1 MDFLFA
7 AGGAALLSYY
17 LYTLGGSRSYKTQR
31 ERRAALKR
39 AAPPAKIPAA
49 RQRHAARAGDSATA

>member
-17 LYTLGGSRSYKTQR
+17 LYTLGGSRSYKTLR

-39 AAPPAKIPAA
+39 VASPAKTPVA
-49 RQRHAARAGDSATA
+49 RQFHAVCDSDGATA